1 MTKIALVVDFD
12 IYAGKREKF
21 LEIIRPHATGTKAD
35 EEGCLQFDVLIPED
49 NNNKVMLVEMY
60 KDVAALETH
69 VASTRLKD
77 TRVAYADI
85 IESRTI
91 TKTRVDDS

>member
-12 IYAGKREKF
+12 FCAGKREKF

-49 NNNKVMLVEMY
+49 NNKVMLVEMY

-69 VASTRLKD
+69 VASMRLKD

>member
-1 MTKIALVVDFD
+1 
-12 IYAGKREKF
+12 
-21 LEIIRPHATGTKAD
+21 
-35 EEGCLQFDVLIPED
+35 
-49 NNNKVMLVEMY
+49 MLVEMY

>member
-12 IYAGKREKF
+12 FCAGKREKF
-21 LEIIRPHATGTKAD
+21 LEIIRPHATGTEAD

-49 NNNKVMLVEMY
+49 NNKVMLVEMY